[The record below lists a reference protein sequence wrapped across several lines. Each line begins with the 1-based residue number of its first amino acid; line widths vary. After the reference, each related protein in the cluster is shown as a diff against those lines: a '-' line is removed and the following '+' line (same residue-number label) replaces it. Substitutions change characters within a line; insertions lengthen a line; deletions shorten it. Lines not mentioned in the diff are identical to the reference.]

1 MYDNIQY
8 FWNIILFSSLYRYVS
23 IYYPTSMKTR
33 WWNYSCTSK
42 MSLVNS
48 TILHLPFKSPNIT
61 SNDVWYHCVLYLIRW
76 EISLV
81 ALCLQIKKKLVQ
93 GLLLWVGSKYLLNME
108 DHRISIETI
117 FNSNGLLIIKPQK
130 NIAVQKDFSIS

>member
-1 MYDNIQY
+1 M
-8 FWNIILFSSLYRYVS
+8 
-23 IYYPTSMKTR
+23 
-33 WWNYSCTSK
+33 
-42 MSLVNS
+42 
-48 TILHLPFKSPNIT
+48 
-61 SNDVWYHCVLYLIRW
+61 
-76 EISLV
+76 

-130 NIAVQKDFSIS
+130 ILRFKKIFPSHKMRQNMSEFIATEYLRKYDQNCG